1 LYLTN
6 AWLPFGFNL
15 CGDQYMLNV
24 HHGIMAQGLVASNK
38 NGCFQIDFGA
48 LVCWGFPDFSGVFQD
63 FPNYGAVIFV

>member
-1 LYLTN
+1 
-6 AWLPFGFNL
+6 
-15 CGDQYMLNV
+15 MLNV

-38 NGCFQIDFGA
+38 NGCFQIDFGT